1 MISES
6 KQLRKS
12 TSDPRVSESEDRVR
26 KENLSITKLTSYS
39 REKGETVV
47 TIERK
52 EIVANS
58 DRI

>member
-1 MISES
+1 MLSES

-12 TSDPRVSESEDRVR
+12 TSDPRMSESEDRVR

>member
-1 MISES
+1 M
-6 KQLRKS
+6 RKS